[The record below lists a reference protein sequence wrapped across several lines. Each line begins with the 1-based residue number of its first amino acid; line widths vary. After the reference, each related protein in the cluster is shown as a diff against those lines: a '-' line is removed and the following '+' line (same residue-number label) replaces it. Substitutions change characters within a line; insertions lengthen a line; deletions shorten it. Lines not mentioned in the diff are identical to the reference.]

1 MFVSDTKED
10 NLPLNE
16 FLHYVHARGA
26 YVYQHSHRNYAAGTT
41 GSPGAFVYIDASSSL
56 GGVKDSWLLRTFNN
70 VGMDQDYW
78 GVDDILAESQ
88 VCLSNSLVSY
98 FSTSHVCSTS
108 MCQGLDTLRAL
119 VMMMYVCMHTKVVE
133 THIVLDS
140 QAFSSGA
147 SILDRAHACRLVGM
161 RVH

>member
-1 MFVSDTKED
+1 MNSSTTCMREVHICISALAWELCCRHNWLARRVRLYRRVVFAGRCKRQLAFAHFQQRGYGPGLLGCRRYSRRESGMF
-10 NLPLNE
+10 
-16 FLHYVHARGA
+16 
-26 YVYQHSHRNYAAGTT
+26 
-41 GSPGAFVYIDASSSL
+41 
-56 GGVKDSWLLRTFNN
+56 
-70 VGMDQDYW
+70 
-78 GVDDILAESQ
+78 
-88 VCLSNSLVSY
+88 SNSLVSY

-108 MCQGLDTLRAL
+108 MCQGSDTLRAL
-119 VMMMYVCMHTKVVE
+119 GMMMYVCMHTKVIE

>member
-1 MFVSDTKED
+1 MFESDTKED
-10 NLPLNE
+10 NLQLNE

-56 GGVKDSWLLRTFNN
+56 GGVKDSWLLRSFNN

-88 VCLSNSLVSY
+88 VCFRTAWCLTLA
-98 FSTSHVCSTS
+98 HP
-108 MCQGLDTLRAL
+108 MCIPRCGGR
-119 VMMMYVCMHTKVVE
+119 
-133 THIVLDS
+133 
-140 QAFSSGA
+140 
-147 SILDRAHACRLVGM
+147 
-161 RVH
+161 

>member
-1 MFVSDTKED
+1 MSVSDSEED

-26 YVYQHSHRNYAAGTT
+26 YVYQHSHGNYAAGTT
-41 GSPGAFVYIDASSSL
+41 GSSDASVYIDASSSL

-88 VCLSNSLVSY
+88 VCFRTAWCLTLA
-98 FSTSHVCSTS
+98 HP
-108 MCQGLDTLRAL
+108 MCIPRRCARAR
-119 VMMMYVCMHTKVVE
+119 
-133 THIVLDS
+133 IP
-140 QAFSSGA
+140 
-147 SILDRAHACRLVGM
+147 
-161 RVH
+161 